1 MLCRTVGAEIIAGD
15 VTVDPTSMQIERAI
29 RAPQKMVQLGLRKFA
44 SVLALSVLLTPTSG
58 KLVMTAVIP
67 HGDFAFDPTLL
78 TNKTQRAAAE
88 KVHVRCRS
96 GTGTMHGFQFAHARL
111 PDFAPITI
119 N

>member
-1 MLCRTVGAEIIAGD
+1 MLCQAVAAEIITGD
-15 VTVDPTSMQIERAI
+15 VIVDQANDQP
-29 RAPQKMVQLGLRKFA
+29 KMVQLGVRKFA

-88 KVHVRCRS
+88 KVHVRTLSTTNWPNTKSAGVCRAGEPS
-96 GTGTMHGFQFAHARL
+96 L
-111 PDFAPITI
+111 